1 MSETRDM
8 LEHRLRDWQVLHSM
22 TYEQVAMARKKLAE
36 LSLEDLAD
44 CASVLNDLEK
54 LADDTR
60 KECRMLSE
68 LMQKTACVRWATSG
82 STEETIRGERC
93 TATPTI
99 REMRALPDRKR
110 DPEKYEALM
119 KHLGATPETIDSGVL
134 SLHWPSMVEYLSHRA
149 EQGLPPPPGL
159 EGSTT
164 YEQYSLTIRR
174 KRT

>member
-8 LEHRLRDWQVLHSM
+8 LEHKLRDWQVLHAD
-22 TYEQVAMARKKLAE
+22 TYEQITMARKRLAG

-110 DPEKYEALM
+110 DPERYAKLM
-119 KHLGATPETIDSGVL
+119 EHYGASQAAIDSGVL
-134 SLHWPSMVEYLSHRA
+134 SLHWPSMVEYLSKRA

-164 YEQYSLTIRR
+164 YEQYSLTIRK